1 MDILFNKTVNMLSSM
16 LDYRSKRHPVILS
29 NVANIDTAG
38 YKPSDLTFRNE
49 LSRTQQI
56 EMTATDPAHI
66 SKKNKKAGAVPF
78 EMKTSD
84 ENVKLDTEMANLAE
98 NHLMYN
104 TTVEMLARKFRGI
117 NTVLKETK

>member
-1 MDILFNKTVNMLSSM
+1 MNILFNKTVNMLTGM

-29 NVANIDTAG
+29 NVANVDTAG

-56 EMTATDPAHI
+56 EMTATDPVHI
-66 SKKNKKAGAVPF
+66 SKKNKKPGAVPF

-98 NHLMYN
+98 NHLMFN